1 MATPALTTIIKMIED
16 LPEPLQN
23 QVADHLR
30 EYLADLDD
38 EEKWDAA
45 FARTQDKLAY
55 VTGDVTKQIAEGQS
69 EPMDFDKL

>member
-1 MATPALTTIIKMIED
+1 MIED

-38 EEKWDAA
+38 EEKWDEF
-45 FARTQDKLAY
+45 FARTHDKLAY
-55 VTGDVTKQIAEGQS
+55 VTRDVEKEIAEGKS